1 MRLKLLMM
9 ALVACLAGAGTYA
22 AMPFVSA
29 WQIREAV
36 RLGDQAT
43 LARKVDWPSVR
54 QSLKSSLDETRRAVA
69 ELSDTAGQPRPNLW
83 QRLKV
88 AALPYLADPLIDR
101 YVTPEGATRLY
112 AWRQTWRQRVQPVLG
127 AKPPETLFTGTWLAG
142 SSLDRGLALARR
154 VDRARF
160 ASLDRLEIELADRTV
175 EGRRWFAAL
184 ERRGLDWQLTEMK
197 AMAGPKPAPLNAAP
211 ARTTDLR

>member
-1 MRLKLLMM
+1 MRLKLLVV
-9 ALVACLAGAGTYA
+9 AIRACLAGGATYA
-22 AMPFVSA
+22 VMPFVAA

-54 QSLKSSLDETRRAVA
+54 QSLKSSLDEPRKAVA
-69 ELSDTAGQPRPNLW
+69 ELSDTAGQPRPGLW

-101 YVTPEGATRLY
+101 YVTAEGAARLY
-112 AWRQTWRQRVQPVLG
+112 AWRQTWRKNVRPVLG
-127 AKPPETLFTGTWLAG
+127 AKEPATLFTGTWFAG
-142 SSLDRGLALARR
+142 TSVDRGLALARR

-160 ASLDRLEIELADRTV
+160 TSFDRLEIELADRAV

-184 ERRGLDWQLTEMK
+184 ERRGLEWRLTEMK
-197 AMAGPKPAPLNAAP
+197 AMSSPQLRAAP
-211 ARTTDLR
+211 ARTSTNVR